1 MPGKNLDPIAL
12 PKAAPPKSSP
22 KGLAYAHIG
31 CTTNFPFHPSNF
43 ANTNSPC
50 PTDIPLFEKKRGKMQ
65 NTAMQKHQEGNLS
78 YTPHIFMETDMPLI
92 Q

>member
-1 MPGKNLDPIAL
+1 MTKTLIQ
-12 PKAAPPKSSP
+12 
-22 KGLAYAHIG
+22 G
-31 CTTNFPFHPSNF
+31 CMTNFPFHSSNF

-78 YTPHIFMETDMPLI
+78 YTPLI
-92 Q
+92 LRRRVYTF

>member
-1 MPGKNLDPIAL
+1 MNIPFNDFPKMSISEKVYRHFALYNL
-12 PKAAPPKSSP
+12 
-22 KGLAYAHIG
+22 IG
-31 CTTNFPFHPSNF
+31 GTTNFPFHPSNF

-78 YTPHIFMETDMPLI
+78 YTHWPSSPPFSVASG
-92 Q
+92 